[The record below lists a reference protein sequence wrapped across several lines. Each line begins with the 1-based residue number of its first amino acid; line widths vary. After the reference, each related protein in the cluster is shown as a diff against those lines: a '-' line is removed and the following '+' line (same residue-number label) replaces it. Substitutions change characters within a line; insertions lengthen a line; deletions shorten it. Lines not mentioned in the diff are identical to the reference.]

1 MTNRRERIVHLT
13 KKDFVIETFRAGG
26 KGGQNQNKRDTGVR
40 IKHPPSGAV
49 GESRDKRTQGENK
62 KQAFRRMA
70 ESEKFQRWIR
80 IEHAKLVGAIEDWVN
95 RQMQPEN
102 LLIEY
107 YDPTEKV

>member
-1 MTNRRERIVHLT
+1 MPRERILHLT

-49 GESRDKRTQGENK
+49 GEARDSRTQGENRK
-62 KQAFRRMA
+62 TAFRRMA
-70 ESEKFQRWIR
+70 ESKKFQDWIR
-80 IEHAKLVGAIEDWVN
+80 LEHSRAIGHIEASVDDMM
-95 RQMQPEN
+95 RTEN

-107 YDPTEKV
+107 GPFND